1 MYSVSIRNIPNN
13 AVPRMSPA
21 MFAPT
26 SVRSRKIENGIS
38 GSLAR
43 ASQARK
49 PPMSA
54 AAAAKSPIVVGE
66 VQPKLFACVMA

>member
-1 MYSVSIRNIPNN
+1 
-13 AVPRMSPA
+13 

-43 ASQARK
+43 DSQARK
-49 PPMSA
+49 PASSAPA
-54 AAAAKSPIVVGE
+54 AANRPTVSIDDHP
-66 VQPKLFACVMA
+66 